1 MNLEKQLLNFMKKK
15 DYIPLTKE
23 ELAVALNISFNNLK
37 QFFKLLDSL
46 VNNRKISLI
55 DYKYSIYQKK
65 EILKGKIS
73 FTTKGNAFFI
83 SEDDIDDVFI
93 SKKELNHANHND
105 DVEIE
110 IIKEKGIN
118 SKAEGR
124 VINVLNRNNNLI
136 VGTFTENKN
145 FGSNHFKNFVSIEL
159 KF

>member
-15 DYIPLTKE
+15 NYIPLTKE
-23 ELAVALNISFNNLK
+23 ELTVALNISFNNLK

-93 SKKELNHANHND
+93 PKKELNH
-105 DVEIE
+105 
-110 IIKEKGIN
+110 KRK
-118 SKAEGR
+118 
-124 VINVLNRNNNLI
+124 
-136 VGTFTENKN
+136 ENK
-145 FGSNHFKNFVSIEL
+145 FKSWG
-159 KF
+159 